1 MPISRQEFDD
11 GRLNF
16 GIPILQYLRARND
29 EAFTADEI
37 LYALL
42 EVYER
47 RATPAEVVVT
57 LEDLVNSSLVE
68 SRVVAGVR
76 VYTIAIWTQ

>member
-1 MPISRQEFDD
+1 M
-11 GRLNF
+11 
-16 GIPILQYLRARND
+16 LQYLRARND

-42 EVYER
+42 QVYER

-57 LEDLVNSSLVE
+57 LEDLLDDGLIE
-68 SRVVAGVR
+68 SKVVAGVR
-76 VYTIAIWTQ
+76 VYTIVIGSQ

>member
-29 EAFTADEI
+29 EAFTVDEI
-37 LYALL
+37 LHALV

-47 RATPAEVVVT
+47 RVTLAEVVLT
-57 LEDLVNSSLVE
+57 LEDLVDSKMIE
-68 SRVVAGVR
+68 SKFVAGVR
-76 VYTIAIWTQ
+76 VYTIAVDRQ

>member
-16 GIPILQYLRARND
+16 SVPVLQYLRARND
-29 EAFTADEI
+29 EAFNADEI

-42 EVYER
+42 QVYER
-47 RATPAEVVVT
+47 RVTPAEVVVT
-57 LEDLVNSSLVE
+57 LEDLLDDGLIE
-68 SRVVAGVR
+68 SKVVAGVR
-76 VYTIAIWTQ
+76 VYTIVIGNQ

>member
-11 GRLNF
+11 GRLDF
-16 GIPILQYLRARND
+16 GVPLLQYLRARND

-42 EVYER
+42 EIYER
-47 RATPAEVVVT
+47 RVTPAEVVLM
-57 LEDLVNSSLVE
+57 LEDLTDAGLVE
-68 SRVVAGVR
+68 SKAVAGAR
-76 VYTIAIWTQ
+76 VYTIAMES

>member
-1 MPISRQEFDD
+1 MPISRQEYDD
-11 GRLNF
+11 ERLNF
-16 GIPILQYLRARND
+16 GVPILQYLKARND

-47 RATPAEVVVT
+47 RVTPAEVVLT
-57 LEDLVNSSLVE
+57 LEDLVDANLIE
-68 SRVVAGVR
+68 SKFMVGIR
-76 VYTIAIWTQ
+76 VYTIPNVGQ